1 MRWSEIIRLRLAGS
15 QYEFP
20 IPKIKVMKKGLNSK
34 AHGLLEFR
42 VFRHALTNGDFA
54 IQLLW
59 ESDQPQLSGSLAGLN
74 ICQDLRKY
82 GLVAHF
88 VWIEDI

>member
-1 MRWSEIIRLRLAGS
+1 MRWSEIIRLKLAGS

-20 IPKIKVMKKGLNSK
+20 IPKIKVMIQGLNSK

-42 VFRHALTNGDFA
+42 VFRHALT
-54 IQLLW
+54 
-59 ESDQPQLSGSLAGLN
+59 LAGLN

-82 GLVAHF
+82 GVVAHF

>member
-15 QYEFP
+15 QYIFP
-20 IPKIKVMKKGLNSK
+20 ITKIKVMKQGLNSK

-42 VFRHALTNGDFA
+42 VFRHALANGDFA

-59 ESDQPQLSGSLAGLN
+59 KTDQPQPSGSLAGLN

-88 VWIEDI
+88 VWIEEI